1 MRKARFAEAQI
12 AYTIGQVE
20 VGVPVVGVRRKM
32 GVSEQTFYAWKK
44 KCAGMGIVELRRV
57 KQLEDESR
65 RLKSLVAD
73 LTLDQHM
80 LQEVLRKN
88 PEARGAPGT
97 GRLARGRVPNQQA
110 AGLRARPA
118 GPVDVLSEK
127 HGQGPDAAPEASSG
141 TCRGTAPGRV
151 SAAARSASPGGLE
164 GEHQAGLP
172 PVQAEGLGV
181 QKENRK
187 KRGSHLRVVPNAPMS
202 PNERWSMDFAQD
214 SWLNGRKLRA
224 LTVMDGLTRGCLAV
238 HADGSLSGKKVA
250 AIHEQED
257 LLIELRALRKTP
269 EGRAALRERTAIEHR
284 LARIQAVQ
292 GHRSRYK
299 GAR

>member
-1 MRKARFAEAQI
+1 
-12 AYTIGQVE
+12 
-20 VGVPVVGVRRKM
+20 
-32 GVSEQTFYAWKK
+32 
-44 KCAGMGIVELRRV
+44 
-57 KQLEDESR
+57 
-65 RLKSLVAD
+65 
-73 LTLDQHM
+73 
-80 LQEVLRKN
+80 
-88 PEARGAPGT
+88 
-97 GRLARGRVPNQQA
+97 
-110 AGLRARPA
+110 
-118 GPVDVLSEK
+118 
-127 HGQGPDAAPEASSG
+127 
-141 TCRGTAPGRV
+141 
-151 SAAARSASPGGLE
+151 
-164 GEHQAGLP
+164 
-172 PVQAEGLGV
+172 
-181 QKENRK
+181 
-187 KRGSHLRVVPNAPMS
+187 MS